1 MPRANRYIVPG
12 QIYHVTHRCHDRSFL
27 FKFGKDRDAYRS
39 MLRDRLERFPI
50 SVLGYCLTSNHTH
63 LLLKVDGLA
72 HAVLARFMQTLEG
85 DFAQHYN
92 LRKRRKGA
100 FWSDRY
106 HAVMIDSGEYLWRCL
121 RYIDLNMVRA
131 GVVKSPAEWAWCG
144 YQEIAGSRK
153 RYRVLDRAALVA
165 ALAPGQRWEDVSKH
179 YEETVQRALQEE
191 HLKREAC
198 WTESLAVGGRTF
210 IEQVRSRIPNRME
223 LETVQDNGV
232 WLVREAPGAYS
243 AFSAS
248 KRGSK
253 DAKQFYSLT

>member
-39 MLRDRLERFPI
+39 MLRNRLERFPI

-72 HAVLARFMQTLEG
+72 HEVLARFMQTLEG

-144 YQEIAGSRK
+144 YQEIVGSRK
-153 RYRVLDRAALVA
+153 RYRVLDRSALVA
-165 ALAPGQRWEDVSKH
+165 ALAPDKRWEEVSRH
-179 YEETVQRALQEE
+179 YVETVQRALQEE
-191 HLKREAC
+191 PLKRESC

-210 IEQVRSRIPNRME
+210 VEHIRSRISNRMDV
-223 LETVQDNGV
+223 ETVCNDGV
-232 WLVREAPGAYS
+232 WLVCETPNPYS
-243 AFSAS
+243 PFLTP

-253 DAKQFYSLT
+253 DAKQAHPLT